1 MRAVG
6 THMLIMAFPRHLA
19 EGGFS
24 GSTFMTPAHSHESE
38 HTQKNP
44 MMNPGHLPS
53 TYTSLLVLGIL
64 RAPVEE
70 WINKLDV
77 DGLERLLDT
86 CSDSNGS
93 YVSLRFFS

>member
-1 MRAVG
+1 
-6 THMLIMAFPRHLA
+6 MLIMAFPRHLA